1 MAGWQILT
9 RVTGGVLMLV
19 TLAGCGP
26 RAAPSAAP
34 DASPS
39 DSRAIEEGDQYVALG
54 DSYTAAPRTGPDDN
68 ACKQSTTNYPHRVA
82 AKLDLK
88 LQDVS
93 CGGARTTH
101 ATEAEPV
108 GSSRRPPQL
117 RAISRGTDLVTVS
130 LGGTDFSVLPF
141 VGYFCT
147 ALRSQ
152 DPNGAP
158 CQEADTAPGRDTFDH
173 KLSVVQRRLVAV
185 LEQVAKRA
193 PHARVLVV
201 SYPEVFPA
209 NAGFCPQL
217 PLAHGDYAFAHRL
230 NTLLVRAQKRA
241 AERAHVEY
249 VDVFTPSKGHDMC
262 AQDPWIAGLR
272 PERSD
277 AAPLHPYPEEQR
289 LVADLLVQEI
299 TGAPSP
305 KREQPVDH

>member
-9 RVTGGVLMLV
+9 RVTGGFLVLV

-26 RAAPSAAP
+26 QAAPRAAP

-39 DSRAIEEGDQYVALG
+39 DTRAIEKGDQYVAIG
-54 DSYTAAPRTGPDDN
+54 DSYTGAPRTGPADD

-82 AKLDLK
+82 AKLGLK
-88 LQDVS
+88 LRDVS
-93 CGGARTTH
+93 CGGARTSN
-101 ATEAEPV
+101 ATTSQTL
-108 GSSRRPPQL
+108 GSARRPPQL
-117 RAISRGTDLVTVS
+117 RALSRGTDLVTVS

-158 CQEADTAPGRDTFDH
+158 CQEADTAPGHDTFDH
-173 KLSVVQRRLVAV
+173 KLSVVERRLVAV

-193 PHARVLVV
+193 PRARVLVV

-209 NAGFCPQL
+209 KAEFCPQL

-230 NTLLVRAQKRA
+230 NERLVRAQKRA
-241 AERAHVEY
+241 AAQAHVGY
-249 VDVFTPSKGHDMC
+249 VDVFTASKGHDMC

-277 AAPLHPYPEEQR
+277 AAPLHPYPEEQK
-289 LVADLLVQEI
+289 LVADLLVKEI
-299 TGAPSP
+299 TGAASP
-305 KREQPVDH
+305 KREQPADH